1 MPHLLNVWP
10 NVSRRLRGAD
20 QVLLLFDYDG
30 TLTPIVPEPGAAEL
44 PPAAA
49 RGLAELAGGA
59 RFLVGVVTGR
69 SLADIQ
75 QRVGIPGL
83 IYAGNHG
90 LEIQGAGLDF
100 VHEAAA
106 RFAPELA
113 PITAKLEEAMAGLTG
128 VFVEPK
134 GLTLTVHFRMTPDPL
149 STRVEEAFAS
159 TLAPYLETGCVK
171 VTTGKKVLEVRPNV
185 DWGKGE
191 AISMLRDAFPRAS
204 ETMFFG
210 DDVTDE
216 DGFKVVQ
223 DSGGI
228 AVFVGPA
235 RQPTVAWHR
244 LDDPAEVGDFLGLL
258 SNLDS

>member
-10 NVSRRLRGAD
+10 SISRRLRGGD

-30 TLTPIVPEPGAAEL
+30 TLTPIVPEPGGAVL
-44 PPAAA
+44 PPLVARALADLAA
-49 RGLAELAGGA
+49 GT

-75 QRVGIPGL
+75 QRVAIPGV
-83 IYAGNHG
+83 IHAGNHG
-90 LEIQGAGLDF
+90 LEIHGAGLDF

-106 RFAPELA
+106 GLAPALA
-113 PITAKLEEAMAGLTG
+113 PITEKLEEAMAGLTG

-134 GLTLTVHFRMTPDPL
+134 GLTLTVHYRMTPDQL
-149 STRVEEAFAS
+149 SQQVENAFAS
-159 TLAPYLETGCVK
+159 TLAPYLDSGMVK
-171 VTTGKKVLEVRPNV
+171 VTRGKKVLEVRPNV
-185 DWGKGE
+185 DWGKGK
-191 AISMLRDAFPRAS
+191 AISMLREAFPNAS
-204 ETMFFG
+204 ETLFFG
-210 DDVTDE
+210 DDQTDE

-244 LDDPAEVGDFLGLL
+244 LDSPAEVGDVLELL
-258 SNLDS
+258 SRLNG